1 MSSGAAMDDLH
12 GKQLEQQLRDVEHR
26 LVRDHGDVPV
36 KAVHDWVQQEQARF
50 ANARVHS
57 FISVL
62 VERAVRSKLR
72 QRVPVR

>member
-1 MSSGAAMDDLH
+1 
-12 GKQLEQQLRDVEHR
+12 

-57 FISVL
+57 FIPVL
-62 VERAVRSKLR
+62 VERAVRSKVAAAGTRSLSHLR
-72 QRVPVR
+72 WGCP